1 LKSPAILLECG
12 SGARHEAPLD
22 RTFILILPSSLSGE
36 IVLQELQKGDLKYLS
51 LFLRFWFPVLAYI
64 TLIFAVSS
72 VSDLPTKNLFPHMDK
87 AAHLAEYGLLG
98 LLVGRTFRY
107 AGPPFVTKFWFG
119 LAIIATMA
127 VGLLDEAY
135 QSTVPGRFCSRW
147 DFTADMI
154 GAVAGLVVLVQGVRL
169 WNLVVTPPAA
179 GGGS

>member
-1 LKSPAILLECG
+1 L
-12 SGARHEAPLD
+12 R
-22 RTFILILPSSLSGE
+22 
-36 IVLQELQKGDLKYLS
+36 ELQKGDLKYLS
-51 LFLRFWFPVLAYI
+51 LFLKFWFPVLAYI

-72 VSDLPTKNLFPHMDK
+72 VSNLPTENLFPHMDK

-98 LLVGRTFRY
+98 LLVGRMFRN

-127 VGLLDEAY
+127 VGMLDEAY
-135 QSTVPGRFCSRW
+135 QTTVPGRFCSRW

-154 GAVAGLVVLVQGVRL
+154 GAVSGLIVLVQGGKL
-169 WNLVVTPPAA
+169 WNWITRRPAA

>member
-1 LKSPAILLECG
+1 
-12 SGARHEAPLD
+12 
-22 RTFILILPSSLSGE
+22 
-36 IVLQELQKGDLKYLS
+36 LQELQKGDLKYLS
-51 LFLRFWFPVLAYI
+51 LFLRFWFPVLAYV
-64 TLIFAVSS
+64 TLIFGVSS
-72 VSDLPTKNLFPHMDK
+72 VSDLPTKNLFPYMDK
-87 AAHLAEYGLLG
+87 VAHLVEYGVLG
-98 LLVGRTFRY
+98 LLVGRMFRH

-154 GAVAGLVVLVQGVRL
+154 GALGGLVVLTQGGRL
-169 WNLVVTPPAA
+169 WSRLARRPAA